1 MVGDMERAYRMTAP
15 SLEPDLQV
23 PLLLAFNGADGNNYP
38 FPQEEQFSALA
49 ESDEAIVVYPV
60 SELVEPNEGEWQL
73 NTTDEMHHDID
84 FVEAM
89 IEHVAAAYCI
99 DRSRIY
105 ATGYSLGSMFTYELP
120 CHLPHTFAAIAS
132 HAGTMPVTMYSCDTS
147 STMGILHIHGQ
158 LDDLIDYDLPW
169 DWKEWDSVGTMLDIP
184 GLIDFWQQ
192 AYACDEEVVSETDE
206 AEYIVHSGCTGD
218 VRVEHIGIKRGGHDW
233 PSTID
238 GTNTSSV
245 VWDFV
250 SSFDKESR

>member
-1 MVGDMERAYRMTAP
+1 
-15 SLEPDLQV
+15 
-23 PLLLAFNGADGNNYP
+23 
-38 FPQEEQFSALA
+38 
-49 ESDEAIVVYPV
+49 
-60 SELVEPNEGEWQL
+60 
-73 NTTDEMHHDID
+73 
-84 FVEAM
+84 
-89 IEHVAAAYCI
+89 
-99 DRSRIY
+99 
-105 ATGYSLGSMFTYELP
+105 
-120 CHLPHTFAAIAS
+120 
-132 HAGTMPVTMYSCDTS
+132 
-147 STMGILHIHGQ
+147 MGILHIHGQ

-192 AYACDEEVVSETDE
+192 AYACDEEVASETDE

-250 SSFDKESR
+250 SSFDRESR